1 VTRRSTDLVVRYAII
16 TLIVLMVAGLL
27 LSSIGGLF

>member
-1 VTRRSTDLVVRYAII
+1 VRRVTENVVRYAII

-27 LSSIGGLF
+27 LSSVGGLF

>member
-1 VTRRSTDLVVRYAII
+1 VRRVTENVVRCAII

-27 LSSIGGLF
+27 LSSVGGLF